1 MHLQRRPMIRTFG
14 APKMALGAT
23 FGAALAALMIWTAPA
38 HAIEVLAKQ
47 AILIDYQTGMVLL
60 EKNADQKMTP
70 SSMSKMATVYKAFQQ
85 IKEGRLSLEDTMP
98 VSEKAWRKQ
107 GSKMFVMLN
116 TRVKVEDLLRGIIVQ
131 SGNDA
136 CIVIAEGLSG
146 TEAAFANELNEVG
159 RKIGM
164 TNTNLVNASGWPDP
178 GHESTARDLAT
189 LAIATIRDFPEFY
202 RYYAEKDFVYNGIKQ
217 GNRDPLLYKDVGA
230 DGLKTGH
237 TEEGGYGITASAVR
251 NGRRLVLVV
260 NGLKSVNER
269 AREAERLLDYGF
281 REFNN
286 YALFNAGQ
294 TVTEAPVWL
303 GTEAKVPLVVKDSLL
318 TTMPVKAR
326 KDMVVKATFDSPLA
340 APIMKGQRVGTI
352 RIEAPEM
359 PVREVPLLA
368 GETVDKL
375 GVMSRLSAAL
385 KYIVW
390 GEHG

>member
-1 MHLQRRPMIRTFG
+1 MHLQRLPMIRTFG
-14 APKMALGAT
+14 VIP
-23 FGAALAALMIWTAPA
+23 AALAAALIWAAPA
-38 HAIEVLAKQ
+38 QAIEVLAKQ
-47 AILIDYQTGMVLL
+47 AILIDYQTGAVLL
-60 EKNADQKMTP
+60 EKNPDQKMTP
-70 SSMSKMATVYKAFQQ
+70 SSMSKMATVYKAFEQL
-85 IKEGRLSLEDTMP
+85 KEGRLSLEDTMP

-136 CIVIAEGLSG
+136 CIVLAEGLSG
-146 TEAAFANELNEVG
+146 TEAAFAQELNEVA
-159 RKIGM
+159 RRLGM
-164 TNTNLVNASGWPDP
+164 TNTNMVNASGWPDP
-178 GHESTARDLAT
+178 GHVSTARDLAK
-189 LAIATIRDFPEFY
+189 LAIATIRDFPQY
-202 RYYAEKDFVYNGIKQ
+202 YPYYAEKDFTYNGIKQ

-237 TEEGGYGITASAVR
+237 TEEGGYGIAASAVR
-251 NGRRLVLVV
+251 NGLRLVLVV
-260 NGLKSVNER
+260 NGLKTVNER

-303 GTEAKVPLVVKDSLL
+303 GNEAKVPLTVKEPLL
-318 TTMPVKAR
+318 MTMPVKAR
-326 KDMVVKATFDSPLA
+326 KDMVVKAVYDSPIA
-340 APIMKGQRVGTI
+340 APVIEGQRVGTI
-352 RIEAPEM
+352 RIEAPDM
-359 PVREVPLLA
+359 PVKEVPLLA
-368 GETVDKL
+368 GRTVDKL